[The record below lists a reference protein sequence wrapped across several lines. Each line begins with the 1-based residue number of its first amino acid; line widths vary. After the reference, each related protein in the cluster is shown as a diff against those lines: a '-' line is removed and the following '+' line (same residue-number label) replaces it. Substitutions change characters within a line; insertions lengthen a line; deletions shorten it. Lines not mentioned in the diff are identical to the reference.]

1 MNFILNNI
9 AMIVLIAYV
18 VALVIIKQNSKTL

>member
-1 MNFILNNI
+1 MNFIVNNI

-18 VALVIIKQNSKTL
+18 VAIVIIKHNSKTL

>member
-1 MNFILNNI
+1 MNFIVNNI

-18 VALVIIKQNSKTL
+18 VALVIIKQNSKTF